1 MWTKKRAAG
10 VKNIFAMLIN
20 PILPDIYNEAFG
32 LAKKLEKVLGLK
44 SRKHRHQ
51 IKHTIKCIRQDD

>member
-1 MWTKKRAAG
+1 
-10 VKNIFAMLIN
+10 MLIN
-20 PILPDIYNEAFG
+20 PILPDIYNEPFG

-51 IKHTIKCIRQDD
+51 IKHTMEFIGQDD